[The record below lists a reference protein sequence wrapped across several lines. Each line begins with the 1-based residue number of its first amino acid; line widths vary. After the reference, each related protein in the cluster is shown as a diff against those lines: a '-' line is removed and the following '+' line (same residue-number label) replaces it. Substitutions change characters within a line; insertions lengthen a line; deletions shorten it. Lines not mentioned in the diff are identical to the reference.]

1 MPIKGT
7 AGPVSA
13 TPERSLQQRL
23 DALKDANKIRSL
35 RAQLKRNVKSRR
47 QSVPAV
53 IANPPEYVETMKVFD
68 LLVAQPKMGRVKA
81 NRAMQHCRVSPSKT
95 LGGLTDR
102 QRGELVSEL
111 RRAGR

>member
-7 AGPVSA
+7 AGSVSA

-23 DALKDANKIRSL
+23 DALRDANKIRSL

-47 QSVPAV
+47 QSVAAV

-68 LLVAQPKMGRVKA
+68 LLVAQPKIGRVKA
-81 NRAMQHCRVSPSKT
+81 NRALQQVRISPSKS
-95 LGGLTDR
+95 LGGLTVR
-102 QRGELVSEL
+102 QRDELADLL
-111 RRAGR
+111 RKAGR